1 MATPNISG
9 TISANNRNTV
19 LEGDLPGSVHYG
31 IQGPPGPKG
40 PKGDPFTYEDFT
52 PQQLEGL
59 KVKGDKGDKG
69 DPFTYADFTQE
80 QLDALNGDPG
90 YTPVKGVDYFDGKDG
105 KDGKDG
111 YTPVKGIDYFDGA
124 PGPEGPAGSPGLPG
138 RDGAD
143 GKTPVKGTDY
153 YTEEDRN
160 AFRDYVL
167 ESFVGWEGGS
177 Y

>member
-9 TISANNRNTV
+9 TISANSRNTV
-19 LEGDLPGSVHYG
+19 LEGNISGDVHYG
-31 IQGPPGPKG
+31 IQGPPGPQG
-40 PKGDPFTYEDFT
+40 P
-52 PQQLEGL
+52 
-59 KVKGDKGDKG
+59 KG

-80 QLDALNGDPG
+80 QLDALKGEPG

-111 YTPVKGIDYFDGA
+111 YTPVKGIDYFDGD
-124 PGPEGPAGSPGLPG
+124 PGPAGSPGLPG